1 MHRASSISHH
11 PLTIKQSILHKQL
24 LLLFESQDKVS
35 DSPKF
40 SCLSA
45 DYCHLTILLSPDRV
59 TSLSGRGAGECDV
72 RLVCQVQDKVPRQV
86 RSLTRVSRA
95 LINPPLLI
103 ILLLIITF
111 FRNNCTYCGGDLEDN
126 YPPAALCLAIVL
138 FPVGILGCL
147 LLKERQ
153 CVLCNRTSSA

>member
-1 MHRASSISHH
+1 MSKANKQTVQCLYNLDALSELDTVSHH

-72 RLVCQVQDKVPRQV
+72 RLVRQVQDKVPRQV
-86 RSLTRVSRA
+86 RSLARVSRA
-95 LINPPLLI
+95 LINPPLL
-103 ILLLIITF
+103 
-111 FRNNCTYCGGDLEDN
+111 
-126 YPPAALCLAIVL
+126 
-138 FPVGILGCL
+138 
-147 LLKERQ
+147 
-153 CVLCNRTSSA
+153 SSQPS